1 MKNVVFNTKI
11 SFFVFLTSAPGA
23 LVSMTLNIIVFVGFF
38 FCYLILITIN
48 LYFCVITFMLLKH
61 IILNEMLFSHTLLMT
76 HKMSKTKLSVHD
88 WFLNQSTYQNNC
100 SNTNFS
106 TDLTHHFLQR
116 IEQIK
121 RCYRKNLSL
130 ILV

>member
-11 SFFVFLTSAPGA
+11 FFFVFLTSAPGA

-38 FCYLILITIN
+38 FGYLILITIN

-88 WFLNQSTYQNNC
+88 
-100 SNTNFS
+100 
-106 TDLTHHFLQR
+106 
-116 IEQIK
+116 
-121 RCYRKNLSL
+121 
-130 ILV
+130 